1 MKGMQVVT
9 VDESKLYLVAPL
21 TGYTP
26 QIGRLVSMMNYA
38 RWTTLAE
45 VDGLSVEH
53 LDYLHDAQSNSIGAL
68 LLHIAAVEVSY
79 QTATFGQDSLKGS
92 RMDHYEVALRL
103 GPQARREIK
112 GNEADYY
119 LRILERVRS
128 KTLEEFAKRD
138 DQWLDDETVFWDR
151 QPANNYFK
159 WFHVFEDEIN
169 HRGQIRWLRKRVV
182 DNF

>member
-1 MKGMQVVT
+1 
-9 VDESKLYLVAPL
+9 VDESKLYLIAPI
-21 TGYTP
+21 TGYAP

-45 VDGLSVEH
+45 VDGLSIEH
-53 LDYLHDAQSNSIGAL
+53 LDYLHDSHSNSIGSL
-68 LLHIAAVEVSY
+68 LLHIAAVEASY
-79 QTATFGQDSLKGS
+79 QAVTFGSDSLKENE
-92 RMDHYEVALRL
+92 MEHYEVALRL
-103 GPQARREIK
+103 GARARRKIK
-112 GNEADYY
+112 GYDADYY

-138 DQWLDDETVFWDR
+138 DQWLDEETVFWDQ

-169 HRGQIRWLRKRVV
+169 HRGQIRWLGKRAVE
-182 DNF
+182 NS